1 MVTMNS
7 LNAFEFA
14 TATQLVFGRGKI
26 GVVGKAAAT
35 MGKKAFILSGVQGS
49 NLAHL
54 TLILQENQV
63 AWDIQHVTGEPSI
76 ETVEQ
81 GKRVAQEGG
90 CDLVI
95 GIGGGSAIDTGKAV
109 AAMCANAGEVLDYL
123 EVVGS
128 NQPLNQPPLPY
139 IAIPTTAGTGS
150 EVTRNAV
157 IFVSEKKV
165 KVSLRSPLL
174 LPRLAVIDPEL
185 TVSLP
190 PFVTAST
197 GMDALAQVIE
207 PFVSIR
213 ANALV
218 DLYCREGMK
227 RAARSLFL
235 AYQSGTD
242 LEAREDMAF
251 TSLMGGLSLA
261 NAGLG
266 AVHGF
271 AGPVGGMFAAPHGAV
286 CAALLS
292 PVVLVNVRALKSRAP
307 NALALAR
314 YTEIAQL
321 VTGREN
327 ASIPDLCSWLEDLR
341 LSLEIPGL
349 GKYGIKP
356 EHIGDL
362 VEKSAVASSMK
373 ANPIELRPDEMYEIL
388 ERAL

>member
-1 MVTMNS
+1 MNS

-54 TLILQENQV
+54 THILQENQV

-327 ASIPDLCSWLEDLR
+327 VSIPDLCSWLEDLR

>member
-1 MVTMNS
+1 MNS

-54 TLILQENQV
+54 THILQENQV

-207 PFVSIR
+207 PFVSMR

>member
-54 TLILQENQV
+54 THILQENQV

-207 PFVSIR
+207 PFVSMR

>member
-1 MVTMNS
+1 MNS